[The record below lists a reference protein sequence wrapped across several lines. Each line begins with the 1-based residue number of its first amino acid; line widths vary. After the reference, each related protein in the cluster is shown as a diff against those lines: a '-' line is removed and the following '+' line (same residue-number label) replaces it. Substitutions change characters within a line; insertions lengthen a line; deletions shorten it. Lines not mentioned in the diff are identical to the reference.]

1 MPKHDLPIIAVIETL
16 ENTGCCARSPFFPEI
31 LRFDF
36 DEEKVVESLKANIKK
51 IVEDSPVIQL
61 HHRHPAGVP
70 ELDEVSITLEAP
82 RGQSL
87 WRAPLTL
94 KFQTVRWNHG
104 EVAQL
109 AYLPT
114 LGITVAATKP
124 ATREGLDQLVR
135 QHILATLAR
144 RDILDSLGSLFW
156 AQRGREVKIVN
167 NSVEISLLTPK
178 QVAAK
183 EAKREADKQSALAE
197 AATDLT
203 GENLPIAYE
212 LDETVGRLAE
222 TLTGRSQRSALLV
235 GPSGVGKTAAVYE
248 LVRRRHDFQLA
259 HTPFWATNGSRIV
272 AGMSGFGQWQERC
285 QRLWR
290 EAAEERAIIYLGN
303 LIELMEV
310 GKSVSNSQGIANFLR
325 PYIARGDVLSIA
337 ECTPEQLTLIERTNP
352 RVLDAFHQLKVEEPA
367 VERGRNVLLNFA
379 LAQAENCVELEAI
392 ERIDQL
398 HRRYATY
405 SAYPGRPVRFLKNL
419 LQDRTDGK
427 VMSVEDVTAAF
438 SRETGL
444 PRVLLDERE
453 RLDLEAA
460 RAWFASRV
468 IGQPDAVDLIV
479 DLLAMVKAGLTR
491 PRKPIA
497 SLLFIGPTGVG
508 KTEMAKSLAEFLF
521 QDRNRMTR
529 FDMSEFSDPYAVN
542 RLIGGV
548 YGQAE
553 GLLTSKVREQPFAV
567 VLLDEFEKA
576 HHSFF
581 DLLLQVLGEGRLTD
595 SLGRVADFSNAVV
608 IMTSN
613 LGAES
618 FQRGLVGFGQAA
630 ATRQAAARHFTNAV
644 RTALR
649 PELFNR
655 LDRIVPFAPLD
666 EATVLEIAGREIE
679 RVRARDGVRFRGVT
693 MKVWEGVTKHF
704 AHRGYDP
711 RYGARP
717 LKRVIERELLA
728 PMSEAL
734 NQRTDDKPV
743 QVNLWIENEKL
754 KINLQQTGAG
764 EAERQSDVYFTD
776 LPIAELARQAASLRR
791 EAQALERSAATRNLQ
806 NEIYR
811 LERIEKQLK
820 RSKWKNPEELARVAE
835 LPKLRQADEAI
846 KGFTDRITQLEHET
860 AMTLYG
866 KAAAEP
872 GDIRLRLRVASTE
885 WRGVLLQVYAA
896 KLKKPDTITL
906 AIFGEDRQQLFDLAR
921 AYYLLA
927 VKQARPG
934 VKTGVWQFTA
944 KSAAQTRK
952 KKGAKEEESPVERTR
967 IEKPDQYLAAPHEN
981 AIGIGFA
988 INFPM
993 AFVKLESESGL
1004 HSFTREKKT
1013 ARLLVETSEASIE
1026 SYKPPKEITRHDAI
1040 GHQPKRRHYNLDQSL
1055 VDDSL
1060 LDRKPPLSGPVTVAL
1075 LEELVEECLMV
1086 KLKKLIED

>member
-1 MPKHDLPIIAVIETL
+1 M
-16 ENTGCCARSPFFPEI
+16 
-31 LRFDF
+31 
-36 DEEKVVESLKANIKK
+36 
-51 IVEDSPVIQL
+51 
-61 HHRHPAGVP
+61 
-70 ELDEVSITLEAP
+70 
-82 RGQSL
+82 
-87 WRAPLTL
+87 
-94 KFQTVRWNHG
+94 
-104 EVAQL
+104 
-109 AYLPT
+109 
-114 LGITVAATKP
+114 
-124 ATREGLDQLVR
+124 
-135 QHILATLAR
+135 
-144 RDILDSLGSLFW
+144 
-156 AQRGREVKIVN
+156 
-167 NSVEISLLTPK
+167 
-178 QVAAK
+178 
-183 EAKREADKQSALAE
+183 SA
-197 AATDLT
+197 
-203 GENLPIAYE
+203 
-212 LDETVGRLAE
+212 
-222 TLTGRSQRSALLV
+222 
-235 GPSGVGKTAAVYE
+235 
-248 LVRRRHDFQLA
+248 
-259 HTPFWATNGSRIV
+259 
-272 AGMSGFGQWQERC
+272 
-285 QRLWR
+285 
-290 EAAEERAIIYLGN
+290 
-303 LIELMEV
+303 
-310 GKSVSNSQGIANFLR
+310 
-325 PYIARGDVLSIA
+325 
-337 ECTPEQLTLIERTNP
+337 
-352 RVLDAFHQLKVEEPA
+352 
-367 VERGRNVLLNFA
+367 
-379 LAQAENCVELEAI
+379 
-392 ERIDQL
+392 
-398 HRRYATY
+398 
-405 SAYPGRPVRFLKNL
+405 
-419 LQDRTDGK
+419 
-427 VMSVEDVTAAF
+427 EDVTAAF

-460 RAWFASRV
+460 RAWFAARV

-529 FDMSEFSDPYAVN
+529 FDMSEFSDPLAVN

-553 GLLTSKVREQPFAV
+553 GLLTSRVREQPFAV

-595 SLGRVADFSNAVV
+595 SMGRVADFSNAVV

-655 LDRIVPFAPLD
+655 IDRIVPFAPLD
-666 EATVLEIAGREIE
+666 ETTMLEIAEREIE
-679 RVRARDGVRFRGVT
+679 RVRARDGVRYRGVM
-693 MKVWEGVTKHF
+693 MKVWDGVTKHF

-717 LKRVIERELLA
+717 LKRVIERELLT

-743 QVNLWIENEKL
+743 LVNLWIENEKL
-754 KINLQQTGAG
+754 KINLQLTGAG
-764 EAERQSDVYFTD
+764 EAERQPNVYFTD

-791 EAQALERSAATRNLQ
+791 EAQALERSAVARNLQ

-835 LPKLRQADEAI
+835 LPKLQLAADAI
-846 KGFTDRITQLEHET
+846 KEFTERITQLEHET

-872 GDIRLRLRVASTE
+872 DDVRLRLRDASIE

-927 VKQARPG
+927 VKQARRG
-934 VKTGVWQFTA
+934 AKVGVWQFTA

-952 KKGAKEEESPVERTR
+952 KKGANEESPVERTQ
-967 IEKPDQYLAAPHEN
+967 IEKPDQYFTAPREN
-981 AIGIGFA
+981 VIGIGFA

-1004 HSFTREKKT
+1004 HSFTQEKK
-1013 ARLLVETSEASIE
+1013 AVRCLIETSEVAIE
-1026 SYKPPKEITRHDAI
+1026 SYQPPKEITRHDAI

-1060 LDRKPPLSGPVTVAL
+1060 LDRKLQRYGPVTVAL